1 MENLNQIFAE
11 NLIKLRKSK
20 KLTQLELSEKLNY
33 SDRNIS
39 KWENGSALPTSDTLR
54 ELALFFG
61 VSMDYFFEKHN
72 KVEMLSNEDDSRRL
86 KLVIIGLAML
96 GAIFVS
102 VVCFIAF
109 PKQFNMSWLSFVF
122 GAVLC
127 SIIGIIFCS
136 IWFNR
141 SIFLFISISALLWTS
156 IASAYLTVLMI
167 NQLNLWYLFTV
178 GAPLQLAILLWSRMP
193 IYRKN
198 KSCH

>member
-39 KWENGSALPTSDTLR
+39 KWENGTSLPTCDTLK
-54 ELALFFG
+54 ELASFFG

-86 KLVIIGLAML
+86 KLIIIGLAML
-96 GAIFVS
+96 GALFVS
-102 VVCFIAF
+102 VVCFVAF
-109 PKQFNMSWLSFVF
+109 PNFFNVSWLSFVW
-122 GAVLC
+122 GVVLC
-127 SIIGIIFCS
+127 SIIGIIFTS

-141 SIFLFISISALLWTS
+141 SHCLFLFISLLVWTG
-156 IASAYLTVLMI
+156 IAASYLTVLMV
-167 NQLNLWYLFTV
+167 NNLNLWYLFVV
-178 GAPLQLAILLWSRMP
+178 GIPPQLAIFVWSRMP
-193 IYRKN
+193 IYRK
-198 KSCH
+198 K

>member
-39 KWENGSALPTSDTLR
+39 KWENGTSLPTCDTLK
-54 ELALFFG
+54 ELASFFG

-86 KLVIIGLAML
+86 KLIIIGLAML
-96 GAIFVS
+96 GALFVS
-102 VVCFIAF
+102 VVCFVAF
-109 PKQFNMSWLSFVF
+109 YNFFNVSWLSFVW

-127 SIIGIIFCS
+127 SIIGIIFTS

-141 SIFLFISISALLWTS
+141 SHYLFLFISLFVWTGLA
-156 IASAYLTVLMI
+156 ASYLTVLMV
-167 NQLNLWYLFTV
+167 NNLNFWYLFFV
-178 GAPLQLAILLWSRMP
+178 GIPPQLAIFVWSRMP
-193 IYRKN
+193 FYRK
-198 KSCH
+198 K

>member
-39 KWENGSALPTSDTLR
+39 KWENGTSLPTCDTLK
-54 ELALFFG
+54 ELASFFG

-86 KLVIIGLAML
+86 KLIIIGLAML
-96 GAIFVS
+96 GALFVS
-102 VVCFIAF
+102 VVCFVAF
-109 PKQFNMSWLSFVF
+109 PNFFNVSWLSFVW
-122 GAVLC
+122 GVVLC
-127 SIIGIIFCS
+127 SIIGIIFTS

-141 SIFLFISISALLWTS
+141 SHYLFLFISLLVWTG
-156 IASAYLTVLMI
+156 IAASYLTVLMI
-167 NQLNLWYLFTV
+167 NNLNLWYLFVV
-178 GAPLQLAILLWSRMP
+178 GIPLQLAIFVWSRMP
-193 IYRKN
+193 IYRK
-198 KSCH
+198 K